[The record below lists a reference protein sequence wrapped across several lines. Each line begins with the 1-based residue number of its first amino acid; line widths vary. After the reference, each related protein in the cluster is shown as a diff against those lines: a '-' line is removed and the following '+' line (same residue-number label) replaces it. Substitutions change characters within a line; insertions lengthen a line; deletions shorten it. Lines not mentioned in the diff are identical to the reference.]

1 MEGMTELVNDTF
13 IEDMSTLLLLCAE
26 EKNRKTFFE
35 IEKEIESMM
44 TVVKINFDT
53 VDSFSSSLWTSFRQ
67 TLIHKLVHVKS
78 DDQDSWIKTEDYI
91 SGLLKDDQILTIE
104 NTDQSIKIFEN
115 YASRAID
122 PNATVLLAGASYD
135 DNLEMVTM
143 SSLP

>member
-1 MEGMTELVNDTF
+1 MLSVNAA
-13 IEDMSTLLLLCAE
+13 CA
-26 EKNRKTFFE
+26 
-35 IEKEIESMM
+35 SA
-44 TVVKINFDT
+44 
-53 VDSFSSSLWTSFRQ
+53 FSL
-67 TLIHKLVHVKS
+67 
-78 DDQDSWIKTEDYI
+78 
-91 SGLLKDDQILTIE
+91 ILTIE